1 MGGSIPEMPNFR
13 GAGPRILR
21 WGVAILVV
29 LLLLWSTTSIPTGNV
44 GVLTLFGRVTGET
57 LGEGI
62 HLINPLKSVQKLSV
76 QTQSVK
82 ESANVPSN
90 EGLILAL
97 DTSLLFRLD
106 KSKAAFVF
114 QTVGDNYAEKIV
126 EPTLRAA
133 IRASTSA
140 HSANALYTN
149 ARELVQ
155 LQIQDE
161 LTAQLSPRGVI
172 VENVLL
178 RDVQL
183 PAMLKGSIEAKQQAE
198 QDALRM
204 SFILQKEKQEAER
217 IEAQGIADFQK
228 IVAQGISVPNCS
240 NGKASKPPKSWQ
252 PASTLR
258 SSSSAIRKTVCPWS
272 SSRSSR
278 VFARQPDSVGTKLS
292 CSKSECGSEQ
302 RSAEREVD
310 QGKVIRLPKLNSTVG
325 NVCTP
330 RPHALHNSST
340 IAAWMPIREMS
351 ADLLVRIPG
360 RVAKSLRE
368 NANESVGRQDHGLRL
383 EELRLRRSGG
393 RCLGRFLPSW

>member
-1 MGGSIPEMPNFR
+1 MPTTTRFDLGGEGLPRMNLG
-13 GAGPRILR
+13 GAGKRILQL
-21 WGVAILVV
+21 AILVV
-29 LLLLWSTTSIPTGNV
+29 VIILLMASTTSIPTGNV

-57 LGEGI
+57 LPEGI
-62 HLINPLKSVQKLSV
+62 HLVNPLKSVQKLSI

-106 KSKAAFVF
+106 KDKAAFVF

-155 LQIQDE
+155 QQIQDE
-161 LTAQLSPRGVI
+161 LRAQLAPRGVI

-217 IEAQGIADFQK
+217 KRIEAQGIADFQR
-228 IVAQGISVPNCS
+228 IVATGISAQLLEWKGIEATEKLAASS
-240 NGKASKPPKSWQ
+240 NAKVVIIGNPKN
-252 PASTLR
+252 
-258 SSSSAIRKTVCPWS
+258 
-272 SSRSSR
+272 
-278 VFARQPDSVGTKLS
+278 G
-292 CSKSECGSEQ
+292 
-302 RSAEREVD
+302 
-310 QGKVIRLPKLNSTVG
+310 LP
-325 NVCTP
+325 
-330 RPHALHNSST
+330 
-340 IAAWMPIREMS
+340 
-351 ADLLVRIPG
+351 LV
-360 RVAKSLRE
+360 
-368 NANESVGRQDHGLRL
+368 L
-383 EELRLRRSGG
+383 E
-393 RCLGRFLPSW
+393 PK

>member
-1 MGGSIPEMPNFR
+1 MTTTGRGDFDLGGSLRAMPNFSGFR
-13 GAGPRILR
+13 NRFLRIV
-21 WGVAILVV
+21 VAIL
-29 LLLLWSTTSIPTGNV
+29 LLILLFSSTTSIPTGNV
-44 GVLTLFGRVTGET
+44 GVLTLFGRVTGDV

-106 KSKAAFVF
+106 RNKAAQVY

-133 IRASTSA
+133 IRASTSS
-140 HSANALYTN
+140 HTANALYTN

-155 LQIQDE
+155 QQIQDE
-161 LTAQLSPRGVI
+161 LTAQLSVRGVI
-172 VENVLL
+172 VEAVLL

-217 IEAQGIADFQK
+217 KRIEAQGIADFQK
-228 IVAQGISVPNCS
+228 IVAQGISPQLLEWKGIEATEKLALS
-240 NGKASKPPKSWQ
+240 NNTKVVVIGNPKN
-252 PASTLR
+252 
-258 SSSSAIRKTVCPWS
+258 
-272 SSRSSR
+272 
-278 VFARQPDSVGTKLS
+278 G
-292 CSKSECGSEQ
+292 
-302 RSAEREVD
+302 
-310 QGKVIRLPKLNSTVG
+310 LP
-325 NVCTP
+325 
-330 RPHALHNSST
+330 
-340 IAAWMPIREMS
+340 
-351 ADLLVRIPG
+351 LV
-360 RVAKSLRE
+360 
-368 NANESVGRQDHGLRL
+368 L
-383 EELRLRRSGG
+383 E
-393 RCLGRFLPSW
+393 PK

>member
-1 MGGSIPEMPNFR
+1 MPTTTRFDLGGGGLPSMPNLS
-13 GAGPRILR
+13 GAGKRILQL
-21 WGVAILVV
+21 AILVAV
-29 LLLLWSTTSIPTGNV
+29 IIVVMASTTSIPTGNV

-57 LGEGI
+57 LPEGI
-62 HLINPLKSVQKLSV
+62 HLVNPLKSVQKLSV

-106 KSKAAFVF
+106 KDKAAFVY

-155 LQIQDE
+155 QQIQDE
-161 LTAQLSPRGVI
+161 LKSQLAPRGVI

-217 IEAQGIADFQK
+217 KRIEAQGIADFQK
-228 IVAQGISVPNCS
+228 IVATGISPQLLEWKGIEATEKLATSANAKVVIIGNPK
-240 NGKASKPPKSWQ
+240 NGLPLVLEPK
-252 PASTLR
+252 
-258 SSSSAIRKTVCPWS
+258 
-272 SSRSSR
+272 
-278 VFARQPDSVGTKLS
+278 
-292 CSKSECGSEQ
+292 
-302 RSAEREVD
+302 
-310 QGKVIRLPKLNSTVG
+310 
-325 NVCTP
+325 
-330 RPHALHNSST
+330 
-340 IAAWMPIREMS
+340 
-351 ADLLVRIPG
+351 
-360 RVAKSLRE
+360 
-368 NANESVGRQDHGLRL
+368 
-383 EELRLRRSGG
+383 
-393 RCLGRFLPSW
+393 

>member
-1 MGGSIPEMPNFR
+1 MPTTTRFDLGGSGLPSLPNLG
-13 GAGPRILR
+13 GAGKRILQL
-21 WGVAILVV
+21 GILVMVIIVV
-29 LLLLWSTTSIPTGNV
+29 LASTTSIPTGNV

-57 LGEGI
+57 LREGI
-62 HLINPLKSVQKLSV
+62 HLVNPLKSVQKLSI

-106 KSKAAFVF
+106 KDKAAFVF
-114 QTVGDNYAEKIV
+114 QTVADNYAEKIV
-126 EPTLRAA
+126 EPTLRSA

-155 LQIQDE
+155 QQIQDE
-161 LTAQLSPRGVI
+161 LTAQLAPRGVI

-217 IEAQGIADFQK
+217 KRIEAQGIADFQK
-228 IVAQGISVPNCS
+228 IVAAGISTQLLEWKGIEATEKLAASS
-240 NGKASKPPKSWQ
+240 NAKVVIIGNPKNGL
-252 PASTLR
+252 PLVLEPDRKST
-258 SSSSAIRKTVCPWS
+258 
-272 SSRSSR
+272 
-278 VFARQPDSVGTKLS
+278 
-292 CSKSECGSEQ
+292 
-302 RSAEREVD
+302 
-310 QGKVIRLPKLNSTVG
+310 RLN
-325 NVCTP
+325 
-330 RPHALHNSST
+330 
-340 IAAWMPIREMS
+340 
-351 ADLLVRIPG
+351 
-360 RVAKSLRE
+360 
-368 NANESVGRQDHGLRL
+368 
-383 EELRLRRSGG
+383 
-393 RCLGRFLPSW
+393 

>member
-1 MGGSIPEMPNFR
+1 MPTTTRFDLGGEGLPRMNLG
-13 GAGPRILR
+13 GAGKRILQL
-21 WGVAILVV
+21 AILVV
-29 LLLLWSTTSIPTGNV
+29 VIILLMASTTSIPTGNV

-57 LGEGI
+57 LPEGI
-62 HLINPLKSVQKLSV
+62 HLVNPLKSVQKLSI

-106 KSKAAFVF
+106 KDKAAFVF

-133 IRASTSA
+133 VRASTSA

-155 LQIQDE
+155 QQIQDE
-161 LTAQLSPRGVI
+161 LTAQLAPRGVI

-217 IEAQGIADFQK
+217 KRIEAQGIADFQR
-228 IVAQGISVPNCS
+228 IVATGISAQLLEWKGIEATEKLAASS
-240 NGKASKPPKSWQ
+240 NAKVVIIGNPKN
-252 PASTLR
+252 
-258 SSSSAIRKTVCPWS
+258 
-272 SSRSSR
+272 
-278 VFARQPDSVGTKLS
+278 G
-292 CSKSECGSEQ
+292 
-302 RSAEREVD
+302 
-310 QGKVIRLPKLNSTVG
+310 LP
-325 NVCTP
+325 
-330 RPHALHNSST
+330 
-340 IAAWMPIREMS
+340 
-351 ADLLVRIPG
+351 LV
-360 RVAKSLRE
+360 
-368 NANESVGRQDHGLRL
+368 L
-383 EELRLRRSGG
+383 E
-393 RCLGRFLPSW
+393 PK

>member
-1 MGGSIPEMPNFR
+1 MPTTTRFDLGGEGLPRMNLG
-13 GAGPRILR
+13 GAGKRILQL
-21 WGVAILVV
+21 AILVV
-29 LLLLWSTTSIPTGNV
+29 AIILLMASTTSIPTGNV
-44 GVLTLFGRVTGET
+44 GVFTLFGRVTGET
-57 LGEGI
+57 LPEGI
-62 HLINPLKSVQKLSV
+62 HLVNPLKSVQKLSI

-106 KSKAAFVF
+106 KDKAAFVF

-155 LQIQDE
+155 QQIQDE
-161 LTAQLSPRGVI
+161 LTAQLAPRGVI

-217 IEAQGIADFQK
+217 KRIEAQGIADFQR
-228 IVAQGISVPNCS
+228 IVATGISAQLLEWKGIEATEKLAASS
-240 NGKASKPPKSWQ
+240 NAKVVIIGNPKN
-252 PASTLR
+252 
-258 SSSSAIRKTVCPWS
+258 
-272 SSRSSR
+272 
-278 VFARQPDSVGTKLS
+278 G
-292 CSKSECGSEQ
+292 
-302 RSAEREVD
+302 
-310 QGKVIRLPKLNSTVG
+310 LP
-325 NVCTP
+325 
-330 RPHALHNSST
+330 
-340 IAAWMPIREMS
+340 
-351 ADLLVRIPG
+351 LV
-360 RVAKSLRE
+360 
-368 NANESVGRQDHGLRL
+368 L
-383 EELRLRRSGG
+383 E
-393 RCLGRFLPSW
+393 PK

>member
-1 MGGSIPEMPNFR
+1 MPTTTRFDLGGEGLPRMNLG
-13 GAGPRILR
+13 GAGKRILQL
-21 WGVAILVV
+21 AILVV
-29 LLLLWSTTSIPTGNV
+29 LIILLMASTTSIPTGNV

-57 LGEGI
+57 LREGI
-62 HLINPLKSVQKLSV
+62 HLVNPLKSVQKLSI

-106 KSKAAFVF
+106 KDKAAFVF

-155 LQIQDE
+155 QQIQDE
-161 LTAQLSPRGVI
+161 LKAQLAPRGVI

-217 IEAQGIADFQK
+217 KRIEAQGIADFQR
-228 IVAQGISVPNCS
+228 IVATGISAQLLEWKGIEATEKLAASS
-240 NGKASKPPKSWQ
+240 NAKVVIIGNPKN
-252 PASTLR
+252 
-258 SSSSAIRKTVCPWS
+258 
-272 SSRSSR
+272 
-278 VFARQPDSVGTKLS
+278 G
-292 CSKSECGSEQ
+292 
-302 RSAEREVD
+302 
-310 QGKVIRLPKLNSTVG
+310 LP
-325 NVCTP
+325 
-330 RPHALHNSST
+330 
-340 IAAWMPIREMS
+340 
-351 ADLLVRIPG
+351 LV
-360 RVAKSLRE
+360 
-368 NANESVGRQDHGLRL
+368 L
-383 EELRLRRSGG
+383 E
-393 RCLGRFLPSW
+393 PK